1 MKVHLWGVLLVL
13 TILSGVGTCLKLTES
28 GSRYLS
34 MQITAG
40 TR

>member
-1 MKVHLWGVLLVL
+1 MKVLLWVVLLAL
-13 TILSGVGTCLKLTES
+13 TILAGVGTCLKLTES
-28 GSRYLS
+28 GSRHLS